1 MEIKSKKELIDYINK
16 ISQKLSKQ
24 AKNLKNNL
32 QELVLKLKEH
42 KLPELKK
49 VRDENQVKKYRI
61 FFVSDMDEEEAF
73 LHEMSIKGMHFKE
86 KKGIRYIFDKG
97 EPSNSFYHLGYY
109 EKDKMDG
116 ERYLKNYEEA
126 GWKSVFHE
134 KAEFDGTWHYFRLD
148 LPKNEVA
155 PQIFS
160 DRISRMALYQ
170 RLLASWQTLI
180 VMLVVCLLIMSGIFV
195 FTLMNPS
202 NAQRMILVLC
212 LLVILLT
219 AGAVL
224 LYLYIY
230 LKVHAK
236 YQEFTYKYGK
246 RQFE

>member
-1 MEIKSKKELIDYINK
+1 MEIKSKKELIDHTKQIL
-16 ISQKLSKQ
+16 QKLSQKI
-24 AKNLKNNL
+24 KMLKNHL
-32 QELVLKLKEH
+32 QELLLKQKEF

-49 VRDENQVKKYRI
+49 GKEEHQIQKYRI
-61 FFVSDMDEEEAF
+61 FFVSDMDEEEKF
-73 LHEMSIKGMHFKE
+73 LHEMSLEGLHFKE
-86 KKGIRYIFDKG
+86 KKGICYIFDKG
-97 EPSNSFYHLGYY
+97 VPSNTFYHLGYY

-126 GWKSVFHE
+126 GWCCVFHE

-148 LPKNEVA
+148 LPEKEVA

-170 RLLASWQTLI
+170 RLLASWQNLI
-180 VMLVVCLLIMSGIFV
+180 VMLVACLLIMSGIFI

-202 NAQRMILVLC
+202 SAQRMILVLC
-212 LLVILLT
+212 LFVILLT
-219 AGAVL
+219 VAAAL

-230 LKVHAK
+230 LKVYAK

>member
-1 MEIKSKKELIDYINK
+1 MEIKSKKELIDYIK
-16 ISQKLSKQ
+16 ITKKKLSQKVKHIKSALH
-24 AKNLKNNL
+24 
-32 QELVLKLKEH
+32 EFVLKLKEK

-49 VRDENQVKKYRI
+49 GKEETQVEKYRI

-116 ERYLKNYEEA
+116 KRYLKNYEEA

-148 LPKNEVA
+148 LPENEVA

-219 AGAVL
+219 AGAFL

-230 LKVHAK
+230 LKVHAR

>member
-1 MEIKSKKELIDYINK
+1 MEIKSKKELINYIK
-16 ISQKLSKQ
+16 QVTQKLSKKVKLF
-24 AKNLKNNL
+24 KNSLQNLALKR
-32 QELVLKLKEH
+32 KEF

-49 VRDENQVKKYRI
+49 EKEKNQIQKYRI
-61 FFVSDMDEEEAF
+61 FFVSDMDEEERF
-73 LHEMSIKGMHFKE
+73 LHEMSLEGLHFKE
-86 KKGIRYIFDKG
+86 KKGICYIFDKG
-97 EPSNSFYHLGYY
+97 LPCNSFYHLGYY

-126 GWKSVFHE
+126 GWNSVFHE

-148 LPKNEVA
+148 LPEKEVA

-170 RLLASWQTLI
+170 RLLASWQNLI

-202 NAQRMILVLC
+202 NAQRMILVFC

-219 AGAVL
+219 VGAAL

>member
-1 MEIKSKKELIDYINK
+1 MEIKSKKELIEYKNK
-16 ISQKLSKQ
+16 ITQKLSKII
-24 AKNLKNNL
+24 KNLKNNL
-32 QELVLKLKEH
+32 QKLIQGLKEH
-42 KLPELKK
+42 KLPEFKK
-49 VRDENQVKKYRI
+49 VKDENQIKKYRI
-61 FFVSDMDEEEAF
+61 FFVSDMDEEEKF
-73 LHEMSIKGMHFKE
+73 LHEMSIEGLHFKE
-86 KKGIRYIFDKG
+86 KKGICYIFDKD
-97 EPSNSFYHLGYY
+97 ESSNSFYHLGYY

-148 LPKNEVA
+148 LPEKEVA

-170 RLLASWQTLI
+170 RLLTSWQTLI
-180 VMLVVCLLIMSGIFV
+180 VMLVACLLIMSGIFV

-219 AGAVL
+219 VGAAL

-246 RQFE
+246 KQFE